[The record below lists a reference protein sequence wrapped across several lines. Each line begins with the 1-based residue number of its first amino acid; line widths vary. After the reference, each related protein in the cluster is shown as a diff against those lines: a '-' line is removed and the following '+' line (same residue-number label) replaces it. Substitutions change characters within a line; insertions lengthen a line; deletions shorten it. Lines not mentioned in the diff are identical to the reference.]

1 MVLLWRVKDWKD
13 LKFKAE
19 MLFFAF
25 FLFGVEDES
34 RLRSMMGTKDNGAET
49 S

>member
-1 MVLLWRVKDWKD
+1 MFLRSSCLVLIT
-13 LKFKAE
+13 
-19 MLFFAF
+19 
-25 FLFGVEDES
+25 VEDES